1 MCIFKWIGQKIL
13 SMWDLVC
20 VLWGWMGSNAA
31 QIQTIFAFVAIVY
44 AWKAYRKV
52 LHQIDISNRQTD
64 ISIKQM
70 DKLNEERL
78 FELRLRL
85 KIRIGEHSKTLMELQ
100 DATNDLSLRLQALS
114 IDTKENHPESLD
126 TIEGMIKYW
135 RETSIQS
142 AWDIIREKIQENN
155 EYLKRIATTKDISF
169 MEEILDKVEQNQVIY
184 QSKMH
189 EIRNL
194 DAQVT
199 KVWMPMNMGISEALK
214 RMHNFE

>member
-1 MCIFKWIGQKIL
+1 MSCL
-13 SMWDLVC
+13 SSVWAWL
-20 VLWGWMGSNAA
+20 GSNSG
-31 QIQTIFAFVAIVY
+31 QIQITIAVIALIY

-52 LHQIDISNRQTD
+52 LHQIDISNKQTD

-70 DKLNEERL
+70 DKLNDERL

-100 DATNDLSLRLQALS
+100 DAANALSLRLQALS
-114 IDTKENHPESLD
+114 IDTTENHPESLD
-126 TIEGMIKYW
+126 AIEGMIKCW
-135 RETSIQS
+135 RDTSIQS
-142 AWDIIREKIQENN
+142 AWDIIKEKMQENR
-155 EYLKRIATTKDISF
+155 EYINRVATTKDISL

-194 DAQVT
+194 DAHVT
-199 KVWMPMNMGISEALK
+199 KVWMPMNMGISEALR

>member
-1 MCIFKWIGQKIL
+1 
-13 SMWDLVC
+13 MWNCLVGFST
-20 VLWGWMGSNAA
+20 WAEGNSG
-31 QIQTIFAFVAIVY
+31 QIQIMIGVVAIWY
-44 AWKAYRKV
+44 V
-52 LHQIDISNRQTD
+52 LKQINISIKQTD

-100 DATNDLSLRLQALS
+100 DAANNLSLRLQALS
-114 IDTKENHPESLD
+114 IDTKENHPESFD
-126 TIEGMIKYW
+126 VIEDMIKCW

-142 AWDIIREKIQENN
+142 IWDIFKEKMQENR
-155 EYLKRIATTKDISF
+155 EYLKGIATTKDISF

-194 DAQVT
+194 DAHVT
-199 KVWMPMNMGISEALK
+199 KVWMPMDMGISKALR
-214 RMHNFE
+214 RMHNFN